1 MILLLHFIMSHRPPL
16 HVFFNNFWTGFIE
29 KTDSMDST
37 FFITLLEKVFESPI
51 HISSSPDDAT
61 VLVESIFGEHS
72 YLYHKKWSSTFLFTG
87 ETHYCNHTH
96 MSEFDCV
103 LGFEEPRDN
112 RYVQCPLY
120 LLYLQSNPLILEQIR
135 DSGSSVT
142 PAPPTPPPPSHA
154 TAVITNSVHGHER
167 MRFTQRL
174 EEKMS
179 VFYGGRYKNNIGG
192 PIAGHFNSPAIIDF
206 YKRGKFAITMEN
218 SNGPY
223 YITEKLVNGLR
234 AGVIP
239 VYWGTDRVSEFF
251 NPRRFFQLKSG
262 ATDEDIS
269 ELIEKMCNLTDEE
282 YLSIIREPIMLR
294 SMEDVITEVSESVK
308 KIVIPH
314 GPAPAPAPA
323 PVRDFNV
330 IMVPLHQ

>member
-1 MILLLHFIMSHRPPL
+1 
-16 HVFFNNFWTGFIE
+16 
-29 KTDSMDST
+29 MDST

-142 PAPPTPPPPSHA
+142 PAPPTPPPSHA

-308 KIVIPH
+308 KIVIPPP
-314 GPAPAPAPA
+314 GPAQ
-323 PVRDFNV
+323 DFNV
-330 IMVPLHQ
+330 VMVTLPSS

>member
-1 MILLLHFIMSHRPPL
+1 MILSFHSIMSVRPPL

-29 KTDSMDST
+29 KTNSMDST

-51 HISSSPDDAT
+51 HISCSPDDAT
-61 VLVESIFGEHS
+61 ILVESIFGEHS
-72 YLYHKKWSSTFLFTG
+72 YLHHKKWSSTFLFTG
-87 ETHYCNHTH
+87 ETHYSNHTH

-142 PAPPTPPPPSHA
+142 LAAPPSHA
-154 TAVITNSVHGHER
+154 TVVITNSVLGHER
-167 MRFTQRL
+167 MRFIQRL
-174 EEKMS
+174 EEKMP

-192 PIAGHFNSPAIIDF
+192 LIPGDFNSPEIIDF

-251 NPRRFFQLKSG
+251 NPRRFFHLKSG

-269 ELIEKMCNLTDEE
+269 ELIERMCNLTDEE

-294 SMEDVITEVSESVK
+294 SMEDVIAEVSESVK
-308 KIVIPH
+308 KIVIPPSSWSCS
-314 GPAPAPAPA
+314 G
-323 PVRDFNV
+323 
-330 IMVPLHQ
+330 L